1 LKHKDLHGHVV
12 SSQVYG
18 SVDEEDEEQT
28 ESDSDIPAAEN
39 DTTTMDED
47 DAVPEGSNEA
57 PMEE

>member
-57 PMEE
+57 PIEE

>member
-1 LKHKDLHGHVV
+1 M
-12 SSQVYG
+12 YG

-57 PMEE
+57 PIEE